1 MKSEAIL
8 NLLAAELATKPLVFR
23 ARERMR
29 QIRFFSPLPFSTFDF
44 QPLLCL
50 LAFLFLL
57 APSANSQVPS
67 GAEVVSPSVYV
78 SLDPAARGSSFQI
91 AVVMKIRPGFHVN
104 AREKSADYLIATDLK
119 SDLPAGFQ
127 AGEVNYPRGT
137 LEKFSFSKTPLNV
150 YQGTVTVRLPLTA
163 LTTAPLGAQHIPLKL
178 RYQACS
184 TEICLPPTTLKLD
197 ATITVA
203 ASPSDAKPAHP
214 EIFPAK

>member
-1 MKSEAIL
+1 MCIS
-8 NLLAAELATKPLVFR
+8 LAFATK
-23 ARERMR
+23 A
-29 QIRFFSPLPFSTFDF
+29 
-44 QPLLCL
+44 
-50 LAFLFLL
+50 
-57 APSANSQVPS
+57 QVPS
-67 GAEVVSPSVYV
+67 GAEVVSPAVYV

-127 AGEVNYPRGT
+127 AGEVNYPKGT
-137 LEKFSFSKTPLNV
+137 LEKFTFSKTPLNV

-163 LTTAPLGAQHIPLKL
+163 LPTAPLGAQHIPLKL

-197 ATITVA
+197 APITVA

-214 EIFPAK
+214 EIFYQK

>member
-1 MKSEAIL
+1 MKSNYA
-8 NLLAAELATKPLVFR
+8 
-23 ARERMR
+23 
-29 QIRFFSPLPFSTFDF
+29 
-44 QPLLCL
+44 
-50 LAFLFLL
+50 LFLTAVFAVCISL
-57 APSANSQVPS
+57 ALPTKAQVPS
-67 GAEVVSPSVYV
+67 GAEVVTPSVYV

-127 AGEVNYPRGT
+127 AGEVDYPKGT
-137 LEKFSFSKTPLNV
+137 LEKFTFSKTPLNV

-163 LTTAPLGAQHIPLKL
+163 LPAAPLGAHHIPLKL

-197 ATITVA
+197 APITVA
-203 ASPSDAKPAHP
+203 ANPSDAKPAHP
-214 EIFPAK
+214 EIFPSK